1 MSPRLTALFSEVRRR
16 VLPATARDRYV
27 SAKAAFDN
35 KNFKSAA
42 AGFKELLSIVRDPDA
57 SGEADDFADMR
68 QLAEGFLTLATNALA
83 AVAPPAPAPSPAP
96 APIVP
101 VRPTIFTADDG
112 DVVPPA
118 DIEKRL
124 PSWRP
129 PAGQFARTTFK
140 GLLEIVIDEEG
151 RVEAA
156 TPRPVWATYDAEL
169 LKAASTWR
177 FRPATRGGVPV
188 KYRKL
193 LEIVLRPQQ

>member
-1 MSPRLTALFSEVRRR
+1 M
-16 VLPATARDRYV
+16 LPATARDRYV
-27 SAKAAFDN
+27 STKAAFDD

-42 AGFKELLSIVRDPDA
+42 AGFKELLSIVQDPDA
-57 SGEADDFADMR
+57 SGEANDFADMR
-68 QLAEGFLTLATNALA
+68 QLAEGFLTLANNALA
-83 AVAPPAPAPSPAP
+83 AVAAPAPAPSPAA

-156 TPRPVWATYDAEL
+156 TLPRSVWDTYDAEL

-193 LEIVLRPQQ
+193 LEIVLRPEQ